1 VDRNVILFNKIEENN
16 KKSEFWQ
23 SQIKKQEDEIV
34 KLQKRKK
41 DRLLWLGVGVFT
53 GLVTGVV
60 ISN

>member
-1 VDRNVILFNKIEENN
+1 MDRNVILFNKIEENN